1 MPTTNVGAAID
12 LFTSYTL
19 GQFDTAY
26 QSATATT
33 PAPEATEAEKEAKKA
48 QASAATQM
56 ASSLQQLVQMEKL
69 RASLPHDDPGREAI
83 IQLMRDTQATA
94 KAVFDQ
100 ITLELV
106 PEANAAREAARLR
119 RLSSLAGVLDSLA
132 KVSPVA
138 LWEQSPSTRSGT

>member
-33 PAPEATEAEKEAKKA
+33 PAPEATDAEKQAKKA
-48 QASAATQM
+48 QAGAVNQM
-56 ASSLQQLVQMEKL
+56 TSSLQQLVQMEKL
-69 RASLPHDDPGREAI
+69 KASLPHDDPGREAI
-83 IQLMRDTQATA
+83 VQLMKDTQTTA
-94 KAVFDQ
+94 RAVCDQ
-100 ITLELV
+100 IKLELAPV
-106 PEANAAREAARLR
+106 ADAAQEAARLR

-138 LWEQSPSTRSGT
+138 VWERSASTSNGT